1 MTNPS
6 PLRRFQ
12 AGVGMLEVMIAVLVL
27 AIGILGIAALQ
38 AVTLK
43 NAGSSAER
51 TQASIHMYEMG
62 DLLRAN
68 RSRLTDFQTGG
79 YMCLAD
85 ADSNTS
91 GALKDWLGRLR
102 SDISPSACGS
112 VSCNGAVC
120 TVGVRWDDTR
130 GTTGQGSSGDIR
142 TDIRI

>member
-1 MTNPS
+1 MRAMTNPS

-79 YMCLAD
+79 YMCLA
-85 ADSNTS
+85 
-91 GALKDWLGRLR
+91 
-102 SDISPSACGS
+102 
-112 VSCNGAVC
+112 
-120 TVGVRWDDTR
+120 
-130 GTTGQGSSGDIR
+130 
-142 TDIRI
+142 

>member
-1 MTNPS
+1 MIDMS
-6 PLRRFQ
+6 SSRRLQ
-12 AGVGMLEVMIAVLVL
+12 TGVGMLEVMIAVLVL

-38 AVTLK
+38 AITLK

-68 RSRLTDFQTGG
+68 RTRLSDFSTGG

-85 ADSNTS
+85 ADSNTDA
-91 GALKDWLGRLR
+91 GLKDWLGRLQ

-112 VSCNGAVC
+112 VTCNGSTC
-120 TVGVRWDDTR
+120 TVGVRWDDAR
-130 GTTGQGSSGDIR
+130 GTNGQGSSGDIR
-142 TDIRI
+142 TSIRI